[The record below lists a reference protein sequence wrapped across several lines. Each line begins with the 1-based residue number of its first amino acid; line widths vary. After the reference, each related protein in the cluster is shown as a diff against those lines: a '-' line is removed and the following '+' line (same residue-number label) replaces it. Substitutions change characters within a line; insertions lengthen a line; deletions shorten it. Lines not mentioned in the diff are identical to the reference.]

1 MSDTYEIIGMTIVG
15 LVVLGITGAA
25 VKFGFT
31 NSMNETGYNSSNKI
45 QGDESW
51 ENIYSSKS
59 DASQATPDSDV
70 EDEYE
75 EEPVMQ
81 MEDIDDDKKP
91 VGGFRKRKLTKS
103 KKSKKHRKSH
113 KKTKKHR
120 RRHK

>member
-51 ENIYSSKS
+51 ENIYGSKS
-59 DASQATPDSDV
+59 DASQATPDSD

-81 MEDIDDDKKP
+81 MEDIDDNKS

>member
-81 MEDIDDDKKP
+81 MEDIDDNKS

-120 RRHK
+120 RHK

>member
-45 QGDESW
+45 QGDEPW

-59 DASQATPDSDV
+59 DASLATPDSDV
-70 EDEYE
+70 EDE
-75 EEPVMQ
+75 
-81 MEDIDDDKKP
+81 EDCLQSYNT
-91 VGGFRKRKLTKS
+91 VL
-103 KKSKKHRKSH
+103 
-113 KKTKKHR
+113 
-120 RRHK
+120 